1 MGLQS
6 LSAFSIQESHNEDS
20 MFFIY
25 RLQTIADITL
35 VRLDS
40 DLGGFNSFFMKTS
53 SELISTSSELIS
65 TSSELILKS
74 AELILT
80 SSETSSTTGIWAISI
95 QNLYLF

>member
-53 SELISTSSELIS
+53 SELI
-65 TSSELILKS
+65 LKS

-80 SSETSSTTGIWAISI
+80 SSELIRTSAETSSTTGIWAISI

>member
-40 DLGGFNSFFMKTS
+40 DLGGFNFFY
-53 SELISTSSELIS
+53 E
-65 TSSELILKS
+65 
-74 AELILT
+74 
-80 SSETSSTTGIWAISI
+80 
-95 QNLYLF
+95 N

>member
-40 DLGGFNSFFMKTS
+40 DLGGFMSYTDIGRHINK
-53 SELISTSSELIS
+53 LINVS
-65 TSSELILKS
+65 
-74 AELILT
+74 
-80 SSETSSTTGIWAISI
+80 
-95 QNLYLF
+95 

>member
-20 MFFIY
+20 MFFIH

-40 DLGGFNSFFMKTS
+40 DLRGFNSFFMKTS
-53 SELISTSSELIS
+53 SELISTSSELFL
-65 TSSELILKS
+65 TS
-74 AELILT
+74 AELIRT
-80 SSETSSTTGIWAISI
+80 SSEPGSTTEFWAIYI